1 MDDLIEKSA
10 ITAPYII
17 QAGPIDARQYFLIA
31 EKAHY
36 LEVDHITEAV
46 AGMIGLY
53 YIFNISYPKQWNNCL
68 LFVEKK
74 LLGIS
79 SGPKFGPL
87 QAGVVSDIMQMT

>member
-36 LEVDHITEAV
+36 LEVDHITEAGSSLFFL
-46 AGMIGLY
+46 AGGVKERPVGLHRR
-53 YIFNISYPKQWNNCL
+53 FRKRFVVVLSKNPVLQISMK
-68 LFVEKK
+68 E
-74 LLGIS
+74 
-79 SGPKFGPL
+79 
-87 QAGVVSDIMQMT
+87 AT